1 MLGNS
6 SNKNDSLDETFAIIS
21 KFVIHVTSL
30 RDQTYEADKNGA
42 LRSYAIPS
50 NAIKVLSVAC
60 ISHAETTAS
69 LLSEK
74 YASLLIC
81 ALFPTIKS
89 CRFSVSLLSLIGAK
103 SEILAQ
109 AIMLKV
115 CNFPV
120 LSKQHAKLVENLCN
134 VSTDL

>member
-1 MLGNS
+1 M
-6 SNKNDSLDETFAIIS
+6 IY
-21 KFVIHVTSL
+21 VTSL
-30 RDQTYEADKNGA
+30 RDQTYEADKKVSA

-89 CRFSVSLLSLIGAK
+89 CRYSVSLLSLIGAK
-103 SEILAQ
+103 
-109 AIMLKV
+109 K
-115 CNFPV
+115 
-120 LSKQHAKLVENLCN
+120 
-134 VSTDL
+134 

>member
-1 MLGNS
+1 M
-6 SNKNDSLDETFAIIS
+6 
-21 KFVIHVTSL
+21 IHTTSL

-60 ISHAETTAS
+60 ISHAKTTAS

-74 YASLLIC
+74 YASLLIF
-81 ALFPTIKS
+81 LVSTIRS

-109 AIMLKV
+109 AIMSKV
-115 CNFPV
+115 CNS
-120 LSKQHAKLVENLCN
+120 LY
-134 VSTDL
+134 

>member
-1 MLGNS
+1 M
-6 SNKNDSLDETFAIIS
+6 IY
-21 KFVIHVTSL
+21 VTSL
-30 RDQTYEADKNGA
+30 GDQTYEADKNEA

-74 YASLLIC
+74 YTSLLIC

-89 CRFSVSLLSLIGAK
+89 CRYSVSLLSLIGAK

-115 CNFPV
+115 CNSPI
-120 LSKQHAKLVENLCN
+120 LSKQHAKLAENLLQC
-134 VSTDL
+134 VHRICKH